1 MTIEIIKGNIWNTNC
16 QVLVNTVNCEGVMG
30 AGMALEARLRFPEM
44 YYKYR
49 EVCEKGL
56 LEVGKLLLYKES
68 KPYWILNFPT
78 KNKWKLPSKEQYLIA
93 GLEKFVTTYQEKE
106 IHSIAFPILGGQNG
120 GLNEDRVLGIM
131 TSLLNHLPIK
141 IEIYQ
146 YNPYASDD
154 FFIEFKDLLLNS
166 NIDSL
171 AKDTKIRKTQLE
183 ILVDALSNNTE
194 FYQVSQLLKI
204 KGIGDTTL
212 EKIFQYQKATIQNQE
227 NSLF

>member
-1 MTIEIIKGNIWNTNC
+1 MAIEIIKGNIWNTNC
-16 QVLVNTVNCEGVMG
+16 QVLVNTVNCEGAMG

-68 KPYWILNFPT
+68 TPYWILNFPT

-93 GLEKFVTTYQEKE
+93 GLEKFVATYQEKE

-120 GLNEDRVLGIM
+120 GLNEDRVLNIM

-146 YNPYASDD
+146 YDPYASDD
-154 FFIEFKDLLLNS
+154 FFIEFKELLLNS

-171 AKDTKIRKTQLE
+171 AKDTKIRKAQLE
-183 ILVDALSNNTE
+183 ILTDALSNNTA

-212 EKIFQYQKATIQNQE
+212 EKIFQYQKAVTQDQE